1 MTVGVGK
8 SSLTGQ
14 FVSHMWTERYDP
26 TIEDAFRKEIT
37 VNGHECVLE
46 MYPFP
51 ALPNNFVCDWGN
63 GSLDTAGVEQFIAMR
78 YHPKNTTQ
86 LLWITWE

>member
-1 MTVGVGK
+1 VNTKSPYLAVEVRTLSSLLGIFADGEKGVGK

-37 VNGHECVLE
+37 VDGHECVLE
-46 MYPFP
+46 MYFP
-51 ALPNNFVCDWGN
+51 PRS
-63 GSLDTAGVEQFIAMR
+63 SLQR
-78 YHPKNTTQ
+78 KN
-86 LLWITWE
+86 

>member
-1 MTVGVGK
+1 MNEYKIALFGSGGNDPITISNVDFAGVGK

-14 FVSHMWTERYDP
+14 FVSNMWTERYDP

-46 MYPFP
+46 MYSPQI
-51 ALPNNFVCDWGN
+51 
-63 GSLDTAGVEQFIAMR
+63 SE
-78 YHPKNTTQ
+78 
-86 LLWITWE
+86 LLIEDSIRPE